1 MQTFFSATEMTD
13 TLLRTISAFC
23 DASADPALWPDAL
36 AQLAE
41 ATDADAAFIAEHG
54 SGGEPGRIVHASGI
68 DEKQHLNY
76 PALAQTLSA
85 WLQIDDVAAA
95 KQALWE
101 GEEID
106 VDGTPLSRS
115 AFTLDWL
122 QAQSLY
128 HVLLAVS
135 LSPTGSIELI
145 VVARSRRHGRFRAD
159 AKSRFTALLPHLQHR
174 LAAGD
179 SKRAATGLHGAAL
192 IALEGIALGVALI
205 RGDGGVL
212 FANAAANAVINNGDI
227 LSLSHGALALGQPGR
242 RGRFRELLTRLAAMV
257 RDGEQSAAQAISV
270 PRPARQRPVGLLVWS
285 LPHAAEAGPDEPV
298 AIVFI
303 GDPEHPGEID
313 AGRLCDLYGLSRAE
327 ARVAALLAQGHRL
340 DETAQI
346 LGVAYET
353 VRKHLKQIFSKTGTD
368 RQAELVRMLVGGPA
382 AVSSP
387 ST

>member
-1 MQTFFSATEMTD
+1 MTD

-23 DASADPALWPDAL
+23 DAGADPALWPDAL

-41 ATDADAAFIAEHG
+41 ATDADAAFIAEHD
-54 SGGEPGRIVHASGI
+54 SGGEPGRIAHASGI
-68 DEKQHLNY
+68 DEKQHLKY
-76 PALAQTLSA
+76 SALAQPLA
-85 WLQIDDVAAA
+85 DWLQGDDVAAA

-101 GEEID
+101 GEEIE
-106 VDGTPLSRS
+106 VDGAPLSRS

-122 QAQSLY
+122 QAQGLH
-128 HVLLAVS
+128 HVLLGVS
-135 LSPTGSIELI
+135 LSPGGSVELI
-145 VVARSRRHGRFRAD
+145 VVARSRRRGRFRGD
-159 AKSRFTALLPHLQHR
+159 AKSRFAALLPHLQHR

-179 SKRAATGLHGAAL
+179 SKRAVMGVQSAAL

-227 LSLSHGALALGQPGR
+227 LSLSNGALALGQPGR

-270 PRPARQRPVGLLVWS
+270 PRPSRQRPVSLLVWS

-298 AIVFI
+298 AVVFI
-303 GDPEHPGEID
+303 GDPEHPGAID

-382 AVSSP
+382 AVSGP
-387 ST
+387 SA